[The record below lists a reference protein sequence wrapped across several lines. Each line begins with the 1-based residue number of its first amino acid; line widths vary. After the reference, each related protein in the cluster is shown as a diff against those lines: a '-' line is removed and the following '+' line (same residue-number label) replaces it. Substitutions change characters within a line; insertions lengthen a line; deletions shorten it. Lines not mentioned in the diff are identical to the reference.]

1 MTSIACRPYRIEK
14 ALEKYESRREI
25 DIEYFVRF
33 GKEHPALL
41 FPAVS
46 TSFSSECPFYL

>member
-1 MTSIACRPYRIEK
+1 MSIACCVDRIEK

-46 TSFSSECPFYL
+46 THCSTVQYP

>member
-1 MTSIACRPYRIEK
+1 MLIISCVLTLIACCCCAYRIEK

-46 TSFSSECPFYL
+46 T